1 MIERDRRYL
10 QEILHGIGAARAKVL
25 NREAILRALEQRFDT
40 LPIIVPCKDLLGIR
54 LLWGQ
59 RRVEVG
65 VGGAIIALGH
75 QLNEHHGHE
84 MTAIG
89 DAVGP
94 QVTDSSEEVQGLPL
108 RGGYAGC
115 EVERGAIGEALDDKG
130 KSQVHEFL
138 NVCARAPRGIGSND
152 AQTIEGAQLRI
163 PTQIDHA
170 FQFKSSTDS
179 GANRPLIPG

>member
-94 QVTDSSEEVQGLPL
+94 PVTRFE
-108 RGGYAGC
+108 
-115 EVERGAIGEALDDKG
+115 
-130 KSQVHEFL
+130 
-138 NVCARAPRGIGSND
+138 
-152 AQTIEGAQLRI
+152 
-163 PTQIDHA
+163 
-170 FQFKSSTDS
+170 
-179 GANRPLIPG
+179 